1 MEKQGLMLAPIL
13 SDGMILQREV
23 SNCIYGR
30 EDIGASVI
38 VSFMGADYYTEVD
51 EKHEFC
57 VELPPVPAGGPY
69 EITVKGSSEITLQD
83 VLVGDVYLL
92 SGQSNMELPIRRVL
106 DVSGEEIARVQEPF
120 IRQYH
125 IPATYNFKEPESYM
139 YAGTWK
145 KAEGEDLLNFSAAGY
160 FFARELKEAY
170 QIPVGL
176 IMTAVGGSTIEAWMS
191 PSSLAG
197 FGNYQELIKDY
208 DNLSYFNED
217 IRKQQE
223 ESEEWMAR
231 LEQEESKEWMIR
243 LEQEE
248 SEEWIARLEQE
259 ESREWMTRLEQEES
273 EEWMA
278 RLEQEESEE
287 WMTRLEQ
294 KKSMEEVA
302 RNYTAWDTCKVPSFV
317 SEFLEEDFQGSLYLC
332 KEIHL
337 EEEPILDTAY
347 IYMGSIIDSDRIWIN
362 HREVG
367 RTDYRYPP
375 RKYQIPKGILEKGNN
390 LITVRIAINN
400 TNGGTVKGK
409 PYLLHYDNKEISL
422 EGEWHYRIGKR
433 VENPIPKVLFPPKL
447 PVCFYNTVVV
457 PLSRVSVVGVLWYQ
471 GESNTDAPGN
481 YADKFTAMV
490 SDWRELFGWELPFIY
505 VQLTNYKDPL
515 TLSEDTG
522 WAELRDQQR
531 RCLGI
536 YNVAMVTTLDIGES
550 NDLHPQNKKEVGVRL
565 AKAARA
571 LIYKENI
578 LYSGPIPKSA
588 VSLGREA
595 KITFRHIENSEIME
609 NLRHFEVA
617 GEDGSFQK
625 ASAIRRGDTVY
636 LKNDEITDLK
646 YVRYAW
652 CDNPA
657 DVNFFNEAGLPA
669 SGFCLEL

>member
-1 MEKQGLMLAPIL
+1 MEKQGLRLAPIL

-23 SNCIYGR
+23 SNYIYGR
-30 EDIGASVI
+30 EDIAASVI
-38 VSFMGADYYTEVD
+38 VSFMGVEYYAKVD
-51 EKHEFC
+51 ETHEFS
-57 VELPPVPAGGPY
+57 VELPPFQAGGPY
-69 EITVKGSSEITLQD
+69 KITVKGSSEITLQD

-106 DVSGEEIARVQEPF
+106 DVSGEEIAQAQEPF

-139 YAGTWK
+139 YAGSWE
-145 KAEGEDLLNFSAAGY
+145 KAEGEELLNFSAAGY
-160 FFARELKEAY
+160 FFAKELKETY

-191 PSSLAG
+191 PSSVAK
-197 FGNYQELIKDY
+197 FGNYQELIKGY
-208 DNLSYFNED
+208 DNIDYFNEY

-231 LEQEESKEWMIR
+231 LEQEESD
-243 LEQEE
+243 
-248 SEEWIARLEQE
+248 
-259 ESREWMTRLEQEES
+259 EWMTRLGQEES
-273 EEWMA
+273 M
-278 RLEQEESEE
+278 EQIA
-287 WMTRLEQ
+287 
-294 KKSMEEVA
+294 KD
-302 RNYTAWDTCKVPSFV
+302 YTVWNTCQVPSFV

-332 KEIHL
+332 KEIYL
-337 EEEPILDTAY
+337 EEEPTLDIAY

-362 HREVG
+362 HSEVG
-367 RTDYRYPP
+367 RTEYRYPP
-375 RKYQIPKGILEKGNN
+375 RKYQIPRGILKKGNN
-390 LITVRIAINN
+390 LITLRIVINN
-400 TNGGTVKGK
+400 INGGTVKGK
-409 PYLLHYDNKEISL
+409 PYLLHYDNKKISL
-422 EGEWHYRIGKR
+422 EGEWYYRIGKR
-433 VENPIPKVLFPPKL
+433 AENPIPKVLFPPKL
-447 PVCFYNTVVV
+447 PVCFYNTAVV
-457 PLSRVSVVGVLWYQ
+457 PLSKVSVAGVLWYQ

-515 TLSEDTG
+515 TSLEDTG

-571 LIYKENI
+571 LIYKEEI
-578 LYSGPIPKSA
+578 PYCGPIPQNA
-588 VSLGREA
+588 VSLGKEA
-595 KITFRHIENSEIME
+595 MITFRYIENSKIIK
-609 NLRHFEVA
+609 NLNHFEVA
-617 GEDGSFQK
+617 GEDGNFQK

-636 LKNDEITDLK
+636 IKNDEISYLK

-652 CDNPA
+652 CDDPA
-657 DVNFFNEAGLPA
+657 DVNFFNGAGLPA

>member
-13 SDGMILQREV
+13 SDGMILQREI
-23 SNCIYGR
+23 SNYIYGR
-30 EDIGASVI
+30 EDIAASVI
-38 VSFMGADYYTEVD
+38 VSLLGVEYYTEVD
-51 EKHEFC
+51 EKHEFS
-57 VELPPVPAGGPY
+57 VELPPFPAGGPY
-69 EITVKGSSEITLQD
+69 KITVKGSSEITLQD

-106 DVSGEEIARVQEPF
+106 DVSGEEIAQVQEPF

-139 YAGTWK
+139 YAGSWK
-145 KAEGEDLLNFSAAGY
+145 KAEGDDLLNFSAAGY
-160 FFARELKEAY
+160 FFAKELKEAY

-191 PSSLAG
+191 PSSVTK
-197 FGNYQELIKDY
+197 FGNYQELIKGY
-208 DNLSYFNED
+208 DNLAYFNEY
-217 IRKQQE
+217 IRKQ
-223 ESEEWMAR
+223 
-231 LEQEESKEWMIR
+231 L
-243 LEQEE
+243 EE
-248 SEEWIARLEQE
+248 SEEWITSLEQGVSKE
-259 ESREWMTRLEQEES
+259 EITKDHTSW
-273 EEWMA
+273 
-278 RLEQEESEE
+278 
-287 WMTRLEQ
+287 
-294 KKSMEEVA
+294 
-302 RNYTAWDTCKVPSFV
+302 NTCQVPSFV

-337 EEEPILDTAY
+337 EEEPMLDTAY
-347 IYMGSIIDSDRIWIN
+347 IYMGSIIDSDQIWIN
-362 HREVG
+362 HSEVG
-367 RTDYRYPP
+367 RTEYRYPP
-375 RKYQIPKGILEKGNN
+375 RKYQIPKGILKKGKNQ
-390 LITVRIAINN
+390 ITVRIVINN

-409 PYLLHYDNKEISL
+409 PYLLHCDNKEISL

-433 VENPIPKVLFPPKL
+433 AENPIPKVLFPPKL
-447 PVCFYNTVVV
+447 PVCFYNTAVV
-457 PLSRVSVVGVLWYQ
+457 PLSKVSVAGVLWYQ

-515 TLSEDTG
+515 TSLEDTG

-571 LIYKENI
+571 LIYKEEI
-578 LYSGPIPKSA
+578 PCFGPIPKSA
-588 VSLGREA
+588 VSLGKEA
-595 KITFRHIENSEIME
+595 KITFRYMKDYEIIENL
-609 NLRHFEVA
+609 NHFEVA
-617 GEDGSFQK
+617 GEDGNFQK
-625 ASAIRRGDTVY
+625 ASAVRRGDTVY
-636 LKNDEITDLK
+636 VKNDEISYLK

-652 CDNPA
+652 CDDPA
-657 DVNFFNEAGLPA
+657 NVNFFNEVGLPA

>member
-23 SNCIYGR
+23 SNYIYGR
-30 EDIGASVI
+30 EDIAASVI
-38 VSFMGADYYTEVD
+38 VSLLGVEYYAEVD
-51 EKHEFC
+51 EKREFS
-57 VELPPVPAGGPY
+57 VELPPFPAGGPY
-69 EITVKGSSEITLQD
+69 KITVKGSTEITLQD

-106 DVSGEEIARVQEPF
+106 DVSGEEIAQVQEPF

-139 YAGTWK
+139 YAGSWK
-145 KAEGEDLLNFSAAGY
+145 KAEGDDLLNFSAAGY
-160 FFARELKEAY
+160 FFAKELKEAY

-176 IMTAVGGSTIEAWMS
+176 TMTAVGGSTIEAWMS
-191 PSSLAG
+191 PSSVTK
-197 FGNYQELIKDY
+197 FGNYQELIKGY
-208 DNLSYFNED
+208 DNLAYFNEY

-223 ESEEWMAR
+223 ESEEWITSLA
-231 LEQEESKEWMIR
+231 QGVSKEEITKDHTSW
-243 LEQEE
+243 
-248 SEEWIARLEQE
+248 
-259 ESREWMTRLEQEES
+259 
-273 EEWMA
+273 
-278 RLEQEESEE
+278 
-287 WMTRLEQ
+287 
-294 KKSMEEVA
+294 
-302 RNYTAWDTCKVPSFV
+302 NTCQVPSFV

-337 EEEPILDTAY
+337 EEEPMLDTAY
-347 IYMGSIIDSDRIWIN
+347 IYMGSIIDSDQIWIN
-362 HREVG
+362 HSEVG
-367 RTDYRYPP
+367 RTEYRYPP
-375 RKYQIPKGILEKGNN
+375 RKYQIPKGILKKGKN
-390 LITVRIAINN
+390 LITVRIVINN

-409 PYLLHYDNKEISL
+409 PYLLHCDNKEISL

-433 VENPIPKVLFPPKL
+433 AENPIPKVLFPPKL
-447 PVCFYNTVVV
+447 PVCFYNTAVV
-457 PLSRVSVVGVLWYQ
+457 PLSKVSVAGVLWYQ

-481 YADKFTAMV
+481 YADKFTSMV

-515 TLSEDTG
+515 TSLEDTG

-571 LIYKENI
+571 LIYKEEI
-578 LYSGPIPKSA
+578 PCFGPIPKSA
-588 VSLGREA
+588 VSLGKEA
-595 KITFRHIENSEIME
+595 KITFRYMKDYEIIENL
-609 NLRHFEVA
+609 NHFEVA
-617 GEDGSFQK
+617 GEDGNFQK
-625 ASAIRRGDTVY
+625 ASAVRRGDTVY
-636 LKNDEITDLK
+636 VKNDEISYLK

-652 CDNPA
+652 CDDPA
-657 DVNFFNEAGLPA
+657 NVNFFNEVGLPA

>member
-13 SDGMILQREV
+13 SDGMIFQREV
-23 SNCIYGR
+23 SNYIYGR
-30 EDIGASVI
+30 EDMAASVI
-38 VSFMGADYYTEVD
+38 VSFMGADYYAEVD
-51 EKHEFC
+51 EKYEFY

-69 EITVKGSSEITLQD
+69 KITVKGSSEITLQD

-106 DVSGEEIARVQEPF
+106 DVSGEEIAQVKEPF

-139 YAGTWK
+139 YAGSWK

-160 FFARELKEAY
+160 FFAKELKEAF

-191 PSSLAG
+191 PSSVAK
-197 FGNYQELIKDY
+197 FSNYQELIKGY
-208 DNLSYFNED
+208 DNLAYFNEY
-217 IRKQQE
+217 ISKQQE
-223 ESEEWMAR
+223 ESEEWMTK
-231 LEQEESKEWMIR
+231 LEQEESKEQI
-243 LEQEE
+243 
-248 SEEWIARLEQE
+248 
-259 ESREWMTRLEQEES
+259 T
-273 EEWMA
+273 
-278 RLEQEESEE
+278 
-287 WMTRLEQ
+287 
-294 KKSMEEVA
+294 
-302 RNYTAWDTCKVPSFV
+302 RNYTAWDTCQVPSFV
-317 SEFLEEDFQGSLYLC
+317 SEILEEDFQGSIYLC

-337 EEEPILDTAY
+337 EEEPLLDTAY

-367 RTDYRYPP
+367 RTEYRYPP
-375 RKYQIPKGILEKGNN
+375 RKYQVPKGILKKGKN
-390 LITVRIAINN
+390 LITVRIVVNN

-422 EGEWHYRIGKR
+422 EGEWHYRIVKR
-433 VENPIPKVLFPPKL
+433 AESPIPKVLFPPKL
-447 PVCFYNTVVV
+447 PVCFYNTTVV
-457 PLSRVSVVGVLWYQ
+457 PLSKISVAGVLWYQ

-515 TLSEDTG
+515 TSLEDTG
-522 WAELRDQQR
+522 WAELREQQR

-571 LIYKENI
+571 LIYKEEI
-578 LYSGPIPKSA
+578 PYCGPIPKSA
-588 VSLGREA
+588 VSLGKEA
-595 KITFRHIENSEIME
+595 KITFWCIENSEIIE
-609 NLRHFEVA
+609 NLNHFEVA
-617 GEDGSFQK
+617 GEDGNFQK

-636 LKNDEITDLK
+636 LKNDEISFLK

-652 CDNPA
+652 CDDPA
-657 DVNFFNEAGLPA
+657 NVNFFNESGFPA

>member
-13 SDGMILQREV
+13 SDGMIFQREV
-23 SNCIYGR
+23 SNYIYGR
-30 EDIGASVI
+30 EDMAASVI
-38 VSFMGADYYTEVD
+38 VSFMGADYYAEVD
-51 EKHEFC
+51 EKYEFY

-69 EITVKGSSEITLQD
+69 KITVKGSSEITLQD

-106 DVSGEEIARVQEPF
+106 DVSGEEIAQVKEPF

-139 YAGTWK
+139 YAGSWK

-160 FFARELKEAY
+160 FFAKELKEAF

-191 PSSLAG
+191 PSSVAK
-197 FGNYQELIKDY
+197 FSNYQELIKGY
-208 DNLSYFNED
+208 DNLAYFNEY
-217 IRKQQE
+217 ISKQQE
-223 ESEEWMAR
+223 ESEEWMTK
-231 LEQEESKEWMIR
+231 LEQEESKEQI
-243 LEQEE
+243 
-248 SEEWIARLEQE
+248 
-259 ESREWMTRLEQEES
+259 T
-273 EEWMA
+273 
-278 RLEQEESEE
+278 
-287 WMTRLEQ
+287 
-294 KKSMEEVA
+294 
-302 RNYTAWDTCKVPSFV
+302 RNYTAWDTCQVPSFV
-317 SEFLEEDFQGSLYLC
+317 SEILEEDFQGSIYLC

-337 EEEPILDTAY
+337 EEEPLLDTAY

-367 RTDYRYPP
+367 RTEYRYPP
-375 RKYQIPKGILEKGNN
+375 RKYQVPKGILKKGKN
-390 LITVRIAINN
+390 LITVRIVVNN

-433 VENPIPKVLFPPKL
+433 AESPIPKVLFPPKL
-447 PVCFYNTVVV
+447 PVCFYNTTVV
-457 PLSRVSVVGVLWYQ
+457 PLSKISVAGVLWYQ

-481 YADKFTAMV
+481 YSDKFTAMV

-515 TLSEDTG
+515 TSLEDTG
-522 WAELRDQQR
+522 WAELREQQR

-571 LIYKENI
+571 LIYKEEI
-578 LYSGPIPKSA
+578 PYCGPIPKSA
-588 VSLGREA
+588 VSLGKEA
-595 KITFRHIENSEIME
+595 KITFWCIENSEIIE
-609 NLRHFEVA
+609 NLNHFEVA
-617 GEDGSFQK
+617 GEDGNFQK

-636 LKNDEITDLK
+636 LKNDEISFLK

-652 CDNPA
+652 CDDPA
-657 DVNFFNEAGLPA
+657 NVNFFNESGFPA